1 MTELQ
6 PHHVGK
12 ADKKSSLIPSLVRLQ
27 FLLAVMSQ
35 REAGHLMRDSHRF
48 NFNPKPDSSKIK
60 VLHDKYK
67 REVIDQ

>member
-12 ADKKSSLIPSLVRLQ
+12 ADKKFSLIRSLVLLQ

-35 REAGHLMRDSHRF
+35 REAGRLTRHSHRLHV
-48 NFNPKPDSSKIK
+48 NPKPDSSKIK

-67 REVIDQ
+67 RKVIDQ